1 LPNAR
6 GAGDCRAHPSEDERM
21 TSIALY
27 PPAARENTPYDE
39 LNRLLALALLVAIA
53 PLLLLIALL
62 IWREDGQR
70 AFFGHYRVG
79 RNGRLFRCFK
89 FRTMVP
95 NADQVLAELLARDA
109 AVREEWLRD
118 QKLVNDPRITRI
130 GQFLRKTSLDELPQL
145 INIAR
150 GEMNFVGPRPVVV
163 QELARYGDCKRHYL
177 SVKPGV
183 TGLWQV
189 SGRNNTTYERRV
201 QLDRQYVERRSLAL
215 DVMIAVRTVKVVITR
230 EGAR

>member
-1 LPNAR
+1 
-6 GAGDCRAHPSEDERM
+6 M

-27 PPAARENTPYDE
+27 PPSARNDTPYE
-39 LNRLLALALLVAIA
+39 QLNRLLAV
-53 PLLLLIALL
+53 LLLIAISPVFLL
-62 IWREDGQR
+62 LALAIWREDGAA

-95 NADQVLAELLARDA
+95 NADQVLADLLARDG

-130 GQFLRKTSLDELPQL
+130 GRFLRKTSLDELPQL
-145 INIAR
+145 INIVR
-150 GEMNFVGPRPVVV
+150 GEMNFVGPRPVVM
-163 QELARYGDCKRHYL
+163 QELLRYGESKRHYL

-201 QLDRQYVERRSLAL
+201 QLDRQYVERRSLGL
-215 DVMIAVRTVKVVITR
+215 DVFILVKTVKVVITR